1 MISQTSVDFRIIHI
15 HMVAGHMHTPLGV
28 VGVVV
33 VVVVVVV
40 VLLSTLSLPT

>member
-28 VGVVV
+28 VGVEEVVEVV
-33 VVVVVVV
+33 VAHSHI
-40 VLLSTLSLPT
+40 LLLVS